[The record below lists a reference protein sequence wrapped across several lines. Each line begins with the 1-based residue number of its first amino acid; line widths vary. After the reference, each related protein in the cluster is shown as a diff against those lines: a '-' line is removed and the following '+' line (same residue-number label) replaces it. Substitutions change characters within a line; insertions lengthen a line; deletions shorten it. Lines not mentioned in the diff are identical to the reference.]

1 MLYIAIGDDG
11 VNGVLVRYLGDV
23 EKDMQKVT
31 LMMINLKQ
39 DL

>member
-11 VNGVLVRYLGDV
+11 VNGVLVQYLGDV

-31 LMMINLKQ
+31 LMMIKLKQ

>member
-11 VNGVLVRYLGDV
+11 VNGVLAQYLGGV

-31 LMMINLKQ
+31 LTMIKLKQ